1 MARPKKNI
9 FASAVEER
17 DKDQAQIEEK
27 VVGPKEKPKDFKALA
42 KEDKVSTTVVLSK
55 ANHLALKRCSVE
67 RGITFSEMINAWI
80 ERDCGEF
87 LPKT

>member
-1 MARPKKNI
+1 MARPKRNI

-17 DKDQAQIEEK
+17 DKDQAQIEAK
-27 VVGPKEKPKDFKALA
+27 VVGPKDKPQDFKSLPKA
-42 KEDKVSTTVVLSK
+42 DKVPTTVVLTK

-67 RGITFSEMINAWI
+67 RGISFSEMINAWI

-87 LPKT
+87 LPKA

>member
-9 FASAVEER
+9 FASAVDER
-17 DKDQAQIEEK
+17 DKEQAEIEEK
-27 VVGPKEKPKDFKALA
+27 VVGPKEKPKSFKNLA
-42 KEDKVSTTVVLSK
+42 KEDKVPTTVILSR

-67 RGITFSEMINAWI
+67 RGITFSELINGWI
-80 ERDCGEF
+80 EQNCAEF